1 MKNVWSLRTIVV
13 LSLVAVFLLSAA
25 APAPVQARSE
35 LVRLTVVNRSSGNV
49 FLSLKGPALYYLSVK
64 EGESE
69 VFTVER
75 GTYTSSITACG
86 VTSTD
91 SLEMTSQKKLIMP
104 VCGGRAHGAHGA
116 ATKVDLSE
124 QIKIVPFT
132 IINDSDTQLLAVL
145 TGAAT
150 YVFLL
155 DRDEERD
162 YTIAKGDYDV
172 KIYACRAVTTIQFSS
187 YKNSKLDLRCP
198 QHYTD

>member
-1 MKNVWSLRTIVV
+1 MKKVWSLRTIVII
-13 LSLVAVFLLSAA
+13 SLVVAFLLSAA
-25 APAPVQARSE
+25 APAAVQARSE
-35 LVRLTVVNRSSGNV
+35 LVRLTVVNRTSGKI
-49 FLSLKGPALYYLSVK
+49 FLSLKGPAFYYLSV
-64 EGESE
+64 GADESE
-69 VFTVER
+69 VFTVKR

-91 SLEMTSQKKLIMP
+91 SLDMTSQKKLIMP

-132 IINDSDTQLLAVL
+132 IINSSDTQLLAVL
-145 TGAAT
+145 TGAGT
-150 YVFLL
+150 YAFLL
-155 DRDEERD
+155 AKDEERD

-172 KIYACRAVTTIQFSS
+172 KIYACGAITTIEFSS